1 MATFTREL
9 FCAGFGGQ
17 GVMVLGQLVAYAGM
31 EEGRFVTWM
40 PSYGPE
46 MRGGTAN
53 CAVVVSESEI
63 GSPFVSRADI
73 VITFNQPSL
82 DKYDNL
88 VGPGGILIYN
98 CDISKYEKQREDIK
112 VVAIPASRL
121 AHEVGNEKALN
132 IVMLGALIELSD
144 IANAETAVKVI
155 REKLGAKKP
164 QYLESNLKAF
174 EEGRRAAALLTRQ

>member
-1 MATFTREL
+1 MSTFSRTL

-31 EEGRFVTWM
+31 DEGKFVTWM

-53 CAVVVSESEI
+53 CTVVVSDGEI
-63 GSPFVSRADI
+63 GSPFVSKADV

-82 DKYDNL
+82 DKYES
-88 VGPGGILIYN
+88 VVKPGGTLIYN
-98 CDISKYEKQREDIK
+98 CDISKYENQREDIT
-112 VVAIPASRL
+112 VIAVPASRL
-121 AHEVGNEKALN
+121 AHEVENDKALN
-132 IVMLGALIELSD
+132 IVMLGALAELSD
-144 IANAETAVKVI
+144 IVGGETAVKVI
-155 REKLGAKKP
+155 KEKLGAKKP

-174 EEGRRAAALLTRQ
+174 EEGKRAAAVLAK

>member
-1 MATFTREL
+1 MAAFSRTL

-17 GVMVLGQLVAYAGM
+17 GVMVLGQLVAYAGID
-31 EEGRFVTWM
+31 EGRFVTWM

-53 CAVVVSESEI
+53 CTVVVSDAEI
-63 GSPFVSRADI
+63 GSPFVSKADI

-82 DKYDNL
+82 DKYESI
-88 VGPGGILIYN
+88 VKPGGTLIYN
-98 CDISKYEKQREDIK
+98 SDISKYDKPRGDIN
-112 VVAIPASRL
+112 VIAVPASGL
-121 AHEVGNEKALN
+121 AHDVGNDKALN
-132 IVMLGALIELSD
+132 IVMLGALVELSD
-144 IANAETAVKVI
+144 VIGGETAVKVI

-174 EEGRRAAALLTRQ
+174 EEGRKAAAVPVA

>member
-1 MATFTREL
+1 MANFTRSL

-17 GVMVLGQLVAYAGM
+17 GVMVLGQLVAYSGI

-53 CAVVVSESEI
+53 CAVVVSDAEI
-63 GSPFVSRADI
+63 GSPFVSKADI

-82 DKYDNL
+82 DKYHSI
-88 VGPGGILIYN
+88 VKPGGTFIYN
-98 CDISKYEKQREDIK
+98 CDISSYENPRCDIN
-112 VVAIPASRL
+112 VVAVPASRL
-121 AHEVGNEKALN
+121 AHEVENDKALN
-132 IVMLGALIELSD
+132 IVMLGALAELSD
-144 IANAETAVKVI
+144 IVSVETAIAII
-155 REKLGAKKP
+155 REKLGKKKP

-174 EEGRRAAALLTRQ
+174 EEGRRAAAVLVK

>member
-1 MATFTREL
+1 MAAFSRTL

-17 GVMVLGQLVAYAGM
+17 GVMVLGQLVAYAGID
-31 EEGRFVTWM
+31 EGRFVTWM

-53 CAVVVSESEI
+53 CTVVVSDSEI
-63 GSPFVSRADI
+63 GSPFVSKADV

-82 DKYDNL
+82 DKYESI
-88 VGPGGILIYN
+88 VKPGGTLIYN
-98 CDISKYEKQREDIK
+98 SDISKYDKPRGDIN
-112 VVAIPASRL
+112 VIAVSASSL
-121 AHEVGNEKALN
+121 AHEVGNDKALN
-132 IVMLGALIELSD
+132 IVMLGALVELSD
-144 IANAETAVKVI
+144 VIGDETAVKVI

-174 EEGRRAAALLTRQ
+174 EQGRKAAAVPVI

>member
-1 MATFTREL
+1 MSAFSRTL

-31 EEGRFVTWM
+31 DEGKFVTWM

-53 CAVVVSESEI
+53 CTVVVSDGEI
-63 GSPFVSRADI
+63 GSPFVSKADV

-82 DKYDNL
+82 DKYES
-88 VGPGGILIYN
+88 VVKPGGTLIYN
-98 CDISKYEKQREDIK
+98 CDISKYENPREDIT
-112 VVAIPASRL
+112 VIAVPASRL
-121 AHEVGNEKALN
+121 AHEVKNDKALN
-132 IVMLGALIELSD
+132 IVMLGALAELSD
-144 IANAETAVKVI
+144 IVAGETAVKVI
-155 REKLGAKKP
+155 KEKLGAKKP

-174 EEGRRAAALLTRQ
+174 EEGKRAASVLAK

>member
-1 MATFTREL
+1 MANFTRSL

-17 GVMVLGQLVAYAGM
+17 GVMVLGQLVAYSGI

-53 CAVVVSESEI
+53 CAVVVSDAEI
-63 GSPFVSRADI
+63 GSPFVTKADI

-82 DKYDNL
+82 DKYQDI
-88 VGPGGILIYN
+88 VKPGGTLIYN
-98 CDISKYEKQREDIK
+98 CDISSYENQRGDIN
-112 VVAIPASRL
+112 VVAVPASRL
-121 AHEVGNEKALN
+121 AHEVENDKALN
-132 IVMLGALIELSD
+132 IVMLGALAELSD
-144 IANAETAVKVI
+144 IVNVETAIDIIK
-155 REKLGAKKP
+155 EKLGKKKP

-174 EEGRRAAALLTRQ
+174 EEGRRAAAVLVK

>member
-1 MATFTREL
+1 MPDFTRKL

-53 CAVVVSESEI
+53 CTVVVSEEEI
-63 GSPFVSRADI
+63 GSPFVSHADV

-82 DKYDNL
+82 DKYESL
-88 VGPGGILIYN
+88 VRPGGVLIYN
-98 CDISKYEKQREDIK
+98 CDISKYENPREDVQ
-112 VVAIPASRL
+112 VVAVPASRL
-121 AHEVGNEKALN
+121 AQEVGNDKALN
-132 IVMLGALIELSD
+132 IVMLGALIELCD
-144 IANAETAVKVI
+144 VAGAETAVKVI

-164 QYLESNLKAF
+164 QYLESNLQAF
-174 EEGRRAAALLTRQ
+174 EEGRRAAAVLTR

>member
-1 MATFTREL
+1 MTAFSRTL

-31 EEGRFVTWM
+31 DEGRFVTWM

-53 CAVVVSESEI
+53 CTVVVSDNAI
-63 GSPFVSRADI
+63 GSPFVSKADI

-82 DKYDNL
+82 DKYAS
-88 VGPGGILIYN
+88 VVKPGGTLIYN
-98 CDISKYEKQREDIK
+98 CDISKYENPREDIK
-112 VVAIPASRL
+112 VIAVPASRL
-121 AHEVGNEKALN
+121 AHEVENDKALN
-132 IVMLGALIELSD
+132 IVMLGALVELSD
-144 IANAETAVKVI
+144 IVDDGTAVKVV

-174 EEGRRAAALLTRQ
+174 EEGKRAAAVLAK

>member
-1 MATFTREL
+1 MASFSRTL

-17 GVMVLGQLVAYAGM
+17 GVMVLGQLVAYAGID
-31 EEGRFVTWM
+31 EGRFVTWM

-53 CAVVVSESEI
+53 CTVVVSDAEI
-63 GSPFVSRADI
+63 GSPFVSKADV

-82 DKYDNL
+82 DKYESI
-88 VGPGGILIYN
+88 VKPGGTLIYN
-98 CDISKYEKQREDIK
+98 SDISTYDKPRGDIN
-112 VVAIPASRL
+112 VIAVPASSL
-121 AHEVGNEKALN
+121 AHEVGNDKALN
-132 IVMLGALIELSD
+132 IVMLGALVELSD
-144 IANAETAVKVI
+144 VIGDETAVKVI

-174 EEGRRAAALLTRQ
+174 EQGRKAAAVPVI

>member
-1 MATFTREL
+1 MANFTRSL

-17 GVMVLGQLVAYAGM
+17 GVMVLGQLVAYAGI

-53 CAVVVSESEI
+53 CAVVVSDSEI
-63 GSPFVSRADI
+63 GSPFVSKADI

-82 DKYDNL
+82 DKYHSI
-88 VGPGGILIYN
+88 VKPGGALIYN
-98 CDISKYEKQREDIK
+98 CDISSYENPRGDIN
-112 VVAIPASRL
+112 VVAVPASRL
-121 AHEVGNEKALN
+121 AHEVENDKALN
-132 IVMLGALIELSD
+132 IVMLGALAELSD
-144 IANAETAVKVI
+144 IVNVETAAGVI
-155 REKLGAKKP
+155 REKLGKKKP

-174 EEGRRAAALLTRQ
+174 EEGRRAAAVLAK